1 MGVVAEGCE
10 SPDGTV
16 KRIHNGNTTL
26 AVFSVPALPLADAAR
41 MESVALRGP
50 HGWER
55 IKRFLIK
62 PLLSVLFIGA
72 QPCVKWFPIHLVQIS
87 CKVSNVLSCQKYE
100 VFYSFT

>member
-50 HGWER
+50 HE
-55 IKRFLIK
+55 RFLIK